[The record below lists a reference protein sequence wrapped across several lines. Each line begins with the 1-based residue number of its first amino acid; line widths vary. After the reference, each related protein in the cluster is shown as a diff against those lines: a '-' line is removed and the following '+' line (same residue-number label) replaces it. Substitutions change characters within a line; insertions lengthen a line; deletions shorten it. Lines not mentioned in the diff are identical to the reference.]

1 MGSGLKAGAATAN
14 ITPPLGVS
22 IPGSFRPRFAQD
34 VHDEMLAKALVIEN
48 GETQIAMV
56 TCDLVAMPQ
65 EIGDAVKSR
74 ILERCGIPPEHVMV
88 NATHSHTG
96 PNVVEFVFINK
107 DEDYSAWVPLK
118 IADAVELALRR
129 MKPARVG
136 FASASEDRISFHRRW
151 RMTDGTVRMNPGV
164 GNPELDGPAGPID
177 PEVAMMYV
185 EGSDGKPI
193 SAVANFSLHYVGTDD
208 GEAISADYYGH
219 FYRLMRHYIGG
230 VPILWNAA
238 SGQINNHDYSGRTTW
253 QDRGH
258 RQAER
263 MANVL
268 AGHVITEIQLM
279 EMHES
284 LELGGA
290 MATLEYPRKAI
301 TEEDLKTAEAILAA
315 PEGAHEGYDS
325 GPFSF
330 VVGQPIPK
338 NLVYAYAQQC
348 PALAKLPERMTAPV
362 QVLRLGDAAVAA
374 LPGEV
379 FVEIGLR
386 LKSNAAATPLFI
398 ASLANGYIG
407 YIATDDAL
415 TAQGGYET
423 WASLWALGGV
433 GTAPAMEELTL
444 ELMEELWRAC

>member
-65 EIGDAVKSR
+65 EIGDAAKSR

-136 FASASEDRISFHRRW
+136 FASATEDRISFHRRW
-151 RMTDGTVRMNPGV
+151 RMKDGTVRMNPGV
-164 GNPELDGPAGPID
+164 GNPDLDEPAGPID

-185 EGSDGKPI
+185 EGSDGEPI
-193 SAVANFSLHYVGTDD
+193 SAVANFALHYVGTDD

-230 VPILWNAA
+230 VPILWNGA

-253 QDRGH
+253 QDKGH
-258 RQAER
+258 RHAER

-268 AGHVITEIQLM
+268 AGHVITEMQLM

-301 TEEDLKTAEAILAA
+301 TEEDLKTAGTILAA
-315 PEGAHEGYDS
+315 PEGAHENYDS

-338 NLVYAYAQQC
+338 NLAQTYAQQC
-348 PALAKLPERMTAPV
+348 LALAKLPERMTAPV
-362 QVLRLGDAAVAA
+362 QVLKLGDAAVAA
-374 LPGEV
+374 LPGEA
-379 FVEIGLR
+379 FVEIGLN
-386 LKSNAAATPLFI
+386 LKSRTAATPLFI
-398 ASLANGYIG
+398 AGLANGYIG

-415 TAQGGYET
+415 TTQGGYET

-433 GTAPAMEELTL
+433 GTAPAMERLAL